1 MAAGYEAPL
10 LGNQSR
16 DEFSGGKAT
25 RNSGAQCPQAPQR
38 WVTCFCLHSLLMQLQ
53 GKQEAEGG
61 GPDSTVLLERR
72 GQQDDRGAMTEG
84 ARIKKNRFKKK
95 SKAFKNRL
103 KE

>member
-1 MAAGYEAPL
+1 
-10 LGNQSR
+10 
-16 DEFSGGKAT
+16 
-25 RNSGAQCPQAPQR
+25 
-38 WVTCFCLHSLLMQLQ
+38 MQLQ

-61 GPDSTVLLERR
+61 GPDSAVLLERR